1 MASAF
6 VFKTLAEQRLEHLE
20 SLNRPLTDEESDEL
34 RRSLH
39 AVYCHKLRLERAA
52 RLERE
57 LSGALIEHAK
67 AERETLLK
75 VAREAG
81 R

>member
-6 VFKTLAEQRLEHLE
+6 VFKTLAEQRLEYLE
-20 SLNRPLTDEESDEL
+20 SLRRPLTDEESDEL

-39 AVYCHKLRLERAA
+39 SVYCFRRNQERARRLEA
-52 RLERE
+52 EM
-57 LSGALIEHAK
+57 SGALKEHRE
-67 AERETLLK
+67 AEQETLRQM
-75 VAREAG
+75 ARENA

>member
-6 VFKTLAEQRLEHLE
+6 VFKTLAAQRLEHLE

-57 LSGALIEHAK
+57 MSGALREHRE
-67 AERETLLK
+67 AEQETLRQM
-75 VAREAG
+75 ARENA

>member
-6 VFKTLAEQRLEHLE
+6 VFKTLAEQRLEYLE
-20 SLNRPLTDEESDEL
+20 SLGRPLTDEESDEL

-39 AVYCHKLRLERAA
+39 ATYCHKLRLELAA

-57 LSGALIEHAK
+57 MSGALTEYSQ
-67 AERETLLK
+67 AERETLRK
-75 VAREAG
+75 VAREAC